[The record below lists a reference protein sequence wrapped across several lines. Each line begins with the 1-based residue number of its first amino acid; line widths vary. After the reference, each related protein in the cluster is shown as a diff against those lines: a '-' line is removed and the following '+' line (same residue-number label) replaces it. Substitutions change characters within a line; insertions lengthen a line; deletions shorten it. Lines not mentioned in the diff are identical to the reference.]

1 MKKIMFSLAI
11 ISAINLYGCYDMNTL
26 SVKPSTTTVSYGTDC
41 STAEKDAKID
51 VLTDTKII
59 HTKTFH
65 CDDDHPIVWYTFDEN
80 NKAICEYCSTQF
92 IYEPDN
98 KKINA

>member
-1 MKKIMFSLAI
+1 MVSLLELDQKISIKEEVSRDITGRENRMK
-11 ISAINLYGCYDMNTL
+11 
-26 SVKPSTTTVSYGTDC
+26 P
-41 STAEKDAKID
+41 
-51 VLTDTKII
+51 KII

-65 CDDDHPIVWYTFDEN
+65 CDDYHPIVWYTFDEN